1 MNTILWK
8 TKTISKKFLCRKSV
22 WQNLT
27 SFMIKILNKLGI
39 ERKYLNIIKA
49 IYDKPTGN
57 ILNGKSLKTFSL
69 KSGRRPRCPL
79 STFLF
84 NIVLEVPARAIRKDQ
99 EIKGIQTGK
108 KRCKICRWYY
118 LTNKNS
124 KDCTKKKTSWT

>member
-1 MNTILWK
+1 
-8 TKTISKKFLCRKSV
+8 
-22 WQNLT
+22 
-27 SFMIKILNKLGI
+27 MIKILNKLGI

-108 KRCKICRWYY
+108 KRCKICR
-118 LTNKNS
+118 
-124 KDCTKKKTSWT
+124 